1 VNRRSKLLRSVTCA
15 VFLFAYQLNT
25 LSCLA
30 AESENVQAKSDAEVG
45 TTRESAQEAPRK
57 IAFASTS
64 SAKVLTPG
72 AREAA
77 TLMGILPSVEKL
89 MALQAAN
96 PNREMGQYSDQE
108 IGLKVDLMDKIMG
121 GCLEVRV
128 VSDRIDRELAW
139 SWSSKGMLEAKRQK
153 RLNYLFTANF
163 MQGGILGVLS
173 GPAFLHGE
181 NHLGS
186 ELLLVGSSI
195 GLVLSGAA
203 FLEARS
209 GSKPIDGGTTVLAN
223 VFQLSGATDVHH
235 PEVVIKFL
243 NAVPPDAVNGKTRRE
258 ELIDSWKRAHYLRS
272 TQEKLLNKLSVTP
285 EGEQY
290 KENIGLIGA
299 RIRMLFDCQWT
310 LEQLDG
316 DFLDLLRALD

>member
-1 VNRRSKLLRSVTCA
+1 M
-15 VFLFAYQLNT
+15 
-25 LSCLA
+25 
-30 AESENVQAKSDAEVG
+30 VQ
-45 TTRESAQEAPRK
+45 K
-57 IAFASTS
+57 IIKIGS
-64 SAKVLTPG
+64 SAGVIIPKQQLK
-72 AREAA
+72 E
-77 TLMGILPSVEKL
+77 L
-89 MALQAAN
+89 
-96 PNREMGQYSDQE
+96 
-108 IGLKVDLMDKIMG
+108 GLKVDLMDRIMG

-139 SWSSKGMLEAKRQK
+139 SWTSKGMLEAKRQK
-153 RLNYLFTANF
+153 VLNLLFTANF

-173 GPAFLHGE
+173 GPFFLHGK

-186 ELLLVGSSI
+186 ELLLIGSSI

-203 FLEARS
+203 FVEARS
-209 GSKPIDGGTTVLAN
+209 GTKPIDGGTTVLAN

-235 PEVVIKFL
+235 PEVVLKFL
-243 NAVPPDAVNGKTRRE
+243 DAVPPGAVNGRTRRE
-258 ELIDSWKRAHYLRS
+258 ELIDSWKRANYLRS

-290 KENIGLIGA
+290 RENIGLIGA

-310 LEQLDG
+310 VEQLDG